1 MRFLSAMDHVVL
13 RFNSSDSGTRFHCLM
28 HGCNEVGKLDER
40 GLVQLRASDSLI
52 DLVALHSELGS
63 SLGIAPGHE
72 RRNMN
77 NFCLSVSAVPEQ
89 KLCATLASWSIQYSA
104 MATRYCAQGFR

>member
-1 MRFLSAMDHVVL
+1 
-13 RFNSSDSGTRFHCLM
+13 M
-28 HGCNEVGKLDER
+28 HGCNKVVELDER

-63 SLGIAPGHE
+63 SLGFAPGHK

-77 NFCLSVSAVPEQ
+77 NFCLIVSAVPEQ
-89 KLCATLASWSIQYSA
+89 KLCASLASRSIQYSA
-104 MATRYCAQGFR
+104 MATRYGAQGFRWSLYLSDPESSTAELKLVT

>member
-1 MRFLSAMDHVVL
+1 
-13 RFNSSDSGTRFHCLM
+13 M

-52 DLVALHSELGS
+52 DLVALHSELGG

-72 RRNMN
+72 RCNMN
-77 NFCLSVSAVPEQ
+77 NFCLIVSAVPEH
-89 KLCATLASWSIQYSA
+89 KLCASLASRSIQYSA
-104 MATRYCAQGFR
+104 MATRYGA